1 MIKKKITFL
10 LNGVKTEFEIDPNER
25 LLALL
30 RRNGYKGTKYGCL
43 EGACGT
49 CTVIMDGK
57 AVASCLVFA
66 FQADGREIVT
76 IEGVGEGYETGGS
89 SSNPSGDK
97 PNEIQQALIEEGAVQ
112 CGYCTPGIVLSAK
125 AMFDEN
131 PTPDDETIKR
141 QMDGNLCRCTGY
153 EKIWA
158 AMKKISARHRY
169 NCGGKK

>member
-1 MIKKKITFL
+1 MKLREIQMIKKKISFT
-10 LNGVKTEFEIDPNER
+10 LNGVLKEFEINPNER
-25 LLALL
+25 LLSLL

-57 AVASCLVFA
+57 AVASCIVFA
-66 FQADGREIVT
+66 FQADGRNIVT
-76 IEGVGEGYETGGS
+76 IEGLGS
-89 SSNPSGDK
+89 GSAPH
-97 PNEIQQALIEEGAVQ
+97 EIQTALINEGAVQ

-131 PTPDDETIKR
+131 PTPDEETIKV

-153 EKIWA
+153 EKIWS
-158 AMKKISARHRY
+158 AMKNISASHRD
-169 NCGGKK
+169 GVKK